1 MRITKADALQASRFI
16 TPGILFYMV
25 LSLFLRSFGFS
36 MSAVLFLFIVSAA
49 SAFWITNY
57 KTLPIILGILLAM
70 SSISFLLTI
79 GEGAVQKYF
88 IIFASVLFS
97 VAMIGLYRFFAPEEE
112 RPPEEKV
119 RFLDSGFNL
128 NQTLVLFALFFLSS
142 GIYGTYTIF
151 NTPPWQMSLVM
162 FVGIYLSGY
171 YLIRINFLKS
181 RELELHLD
189 YYKNRSFNFY
199 SLLLALAMIELVWAL
214 TFLPINHL
222 TFGAII
228 LAVFFSYWN
237 IIRNYLRN
245 ELTRRKFIGAMLFAV
260 MAVSMIIYTSKLF
273 IN

>member
-1 MRITKADALQASRFI
+1 
-16 TPGILFYMV
+16 MV
-25 LSLFLRSFGFS
+25 LNLFLQSFGFS
-36 MSAVLFLFIVSAA
+36 MSAIIFLLIVSAA

-57 KTLPIILGILLAM
+57 KSLPVILGILLAM
-70 SSISFLLTI
+70 SSVSFLLTI
-79 GEGAVQKYF
+79 GEGKVQGYF
-88 IIFASVLFS
+88 IIFASALFT
-97 VAMIGLYRFFAPEEE
+97 VAMIGLYRFFTPEEE

-151 NTPPWQMSLVM
+151 NIPPWQMSLVM
-162 FVGIYLSGY
+162 FIGIYLSSY

-189 YYKNRSFNFY
+189 YYKNRSFNFF
-199 SLLLALAMIELVWAL
+199 SLLLALVMIELVWVL

-228 LAVFFSYWN
+228 LAVFFSYWD
-237 IIRNYLRN
+237 IVRNYLRN
-245 ELTRRKFIGAMLFAV
+245 ELTRRKFIIAMLFAIL
-260 MAVSMIIYTSKLF
+260 AVSMIIFTSRLF